1 MTGRTDGRV
10 DRPRRRFPPLLM
22 LRYGARLGGCTPRKT
37 TPTAVEVLGCC
48 FFLVYVFFFFFVRLR
63 NKVAVITSASF
74 AFPLPCFL
82 SCGRMRRF
90 D

>member
-22 LRYGARLGGCTPRKT
+22 LRYGARLGGCTLRKT

-48 FFLVYVFFFFFVRLR
+48 FFLVYVFFFVRLR
-63 NKVAVITSASF
+63 NKVAVITRASF